1 MEFRI
6 LGPVEAI
13 DKGRVVPLDAP
24 KPRALLAILLLRAN
38 EPVSRDR
45 LIEDLWDGSAPA
57 SSAKVLQTY
66 VSQLRRVLGRDVI
79 RTVSSAYELRA
90 DVGSFDLLRF
100 EQLVGNARAAAPAD
114 ANAMLREAL
123 SLWRGPPLAEFAYA
137 PWAQHEIARLEE
149 LRVEALQ
156 ERIESDLALG
166 ADAELVSELELLV
179 SRHPLRERLRGQ
191 LMLALYRSGR
201 QADALAAYR
210 DGRRSLVETL
220 GIEPT
225 LALRQLERSIL
236 DQDPGLDRVTAV
248 PAADGAATL
257 QAELSLEGRS
267 SLFVGR
273 VRELGEIRALLSR
286 VDVRLLTLTGAA
298 GSGKTRLALEVIGG
312 VEGTVADAV
321 LVELG
326 RIADAGLVAR
336 TIADALGVKEGSGRS
351 SRAALLEYLRD
362 RQTLLLLDNFEHVLE
377 AASLSRELLD
387 GAPGVK
393 LLVTSRAPLGV
404 PEERVYAVSPLELPD
419 RSERRSLAEL
429 GGIEAIRLFV
439 DRACA
444 ARPDFELSETN
455 AESVIELCTR
465 LDGLPLALEL
475 AAARCNFLSPRAL
488 LDRLGSRLDLL
499 RATPGSGLA
508 ERQWT
513 LRGAIE
519 WSYDL
524 LQPEEQ
530 QLFTSLAVFT
540 GGFTLAAAEQVA
552 EQPDLDILE
561 GAETLFRNNLLS
573 TEHVRGDEPR
583 LGMLET
589 IREFALERLAARG
602 DEDAVRRR
610 HAAFY
615 LVLAEAADHGLLGPQ
630 QREWLERLDSERDNI
645 RAALT
650 WAVNAREADIGLRIA
665 SALWRFW
672 QLRNYE
678 LEARERLEELL
689 ALDTGSPSIRAKAK
703 TMVGS
708 MSMVLGD
715 FETARRVLEESL
727 PVHRQFGDVRMI
739 SATLGLLAVTDTD
752 TGSALALSRES
763 LEVAR
768 NGDDPYQVGHGHWH
782 VGMALLRVGE
792 IDDAERAFED
802 AVGIARSHGNLR
814 SVGAWQKS
822 LAGVAI
828 MRGAHA
834 RARLLLEESLAI
846 HRDLDDAW
854 GVSHSLSNLSFLA
867 LEAGDAETARTLL
880 AEALAIERESG
891 HQPRLA
897 NALEMSARLADMD
910 GQPALATRLYA
921 RAALLRE
928 RVRGLTFEVGWPD
941 PTPNLDDLR
950 SRVGEETFEEE
961 WARGRAMTL
970 LEAID
975 QASPESSGQA

>member
-1 MEFRI
+1 
-6 LGPVEAI
+6 V
-13 DKGRVVPLDAP
+13 GRTRELREV
-24 KPRALLAILLLRAN
+24 RALL
-38 EPVSRDR
+38 
-45 LIEDLWDGSAPA
+45 
-57 SSAKVLQTY
+57 
-66 VSQLRRVLGRDVI
+66 RR
-79 RTVSSAYELRA
+79 
-90 DVGSFDLLRF
+90 
-100 EQLVGNARAAAPAD
+100 
-114 ANAMLREAL
+114 
-123 SLWRGPPLAEFAYA
+123 
-137 PWAQHEIARLEE
+137 EE
-149 LRVEALQ
+149 
-156 ERIESDLALG
+156 
-166 ADAELVSELELLV
+166 
-179 SRHPLRERLRGQ
+179 
-191 LMLALYRSGR
+191 
-201 QADALAAYR
+201 
-210 DGRRSLVETL
+210 
-220 GIEPT
+220 
-225 LALRQLERSIL
+225 
-236 DQDPGLDRVTAV
+236 
-248 PAADGAATL
+248 
-257 QAELSLEGRS
+257 
-267 SLFVGR
+267 
-273 VRELGEIRALLSR
+273 
-286 VDVRLLTLTGAA
+286 VRLLTLTGAA

-312 VEGTVADAV
+312 LEGAAAGAV

-336 TIADALGVKEGSGRS
+336 KIADELGVKEGSERS
-351 SRAALLEYLRD
+351 AREAVLEYLRD
-362 RQTLLLLDNFEHVLE
+362 RQTLLLLDNFEHVLD
-377 AASLSRELLD
+377 AASLLRELLA
-387 GAPGVK
+387 GASGVK

-404 PEERVYAVSPLELPD
+404 PEERVYPVPALVLPD
-419 RSERRSLAEL
+419 RSQRPSLAEL
-429 GGIEAIRLFV
+429 GRIEAIRLFV
-439 DRACA
+439 DRARA

-455 AESVIELCTR
+455 AASVIELCTR

-475 AAARCNFLSPRAL
+475 AAARCNLLSPRDL
-488 LDRLGSRLDLL
+488 LERLGSRLDFL
-499 RATPGSGLA
+499 RAQPGSGFA

-530 QLFTSLAVFT
+530 QLFTSLAVFV
-540 GGFTLAAAEQVA
+540 GGFTLAAADHVA

-561 GAETLFRNNLLS
+561 GVESLFRNSLLS
-573 TEHVRGDEPR
+573 SERARGDEPR

-589 IREFALERLAARG
+589 IREFALERLVARG
-602 DEDAVRRR
+602 DGEVVRWR

-615 LVLAEAADHGLLGPQ
+615 LVLAEEADHGLLGPQ

-650 WAVNAREADIGLRIA
+650 WAAIAREADIGLRIA

-689 ALDTGSPSIRAKAK
+689 ALGSGLPSTRATAQ

-727 PVHRQFGDVRMI
+727 PVHRRFGDVRMI

-752 TGSALALSRES
+752 ADSALALSRES
-763 LEVAR
+763 LDVAR
-768 NGDDPYQVGHGHWH
+768 NGDDAYQVGHGHWH

-897 NALEMSARLADMD
+897 NALEMSARLADTD
-910 GQPALATRLYA
+910 GQLALATRLYA

-928 RVRGLTFEVGWPD
+928 RVHGLTFEIGWPN

-961 WARGRAMTL
+961 WMRGRAMTL
-970 LEAID
+970 LDAID